1 MSVIVKTVIK
11 KLDKL
16 VPQKAQPFWNHP
28 AGPKTVFFWA
38 PTFKWGL
45 VIAGIS
51 DMARPAE
58 SLSVPQTLALAST
71 GFIWSRYS
79 LVIIPK
85 NYYLFSVN
93 LFIGITQLYQ
103 LTRAIRYMN
112 STKNTAAKEDSTRKI
127 HNE

>member
-1 MSVIVKTVIK
+1 MSVILKKTITKLDRVVPK
-11 KLDKL
+11 KLL
-16 VPQKAQPFWNHP
+16 PFWNHP

-45 VIAGIS
+45 VIAGVS
-51 DMARPAE
+51 DLTRPADT
-58 SLSVPQTLALAST
+58 LSIPQTVALATT

-103 LTRAIRYMN
+103 LIRAMRYQQSLKN
-112 STKNTAAKEDSTRKI
+112 GSTQKSIQQE
-127 HNE
+127 